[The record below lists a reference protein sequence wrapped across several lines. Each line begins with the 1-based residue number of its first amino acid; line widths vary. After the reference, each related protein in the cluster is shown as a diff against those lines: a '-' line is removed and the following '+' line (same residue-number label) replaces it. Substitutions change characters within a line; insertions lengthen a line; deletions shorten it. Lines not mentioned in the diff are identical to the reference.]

1 MRGIFKFL
9 RCRGRFAAALLC
21 AGATAVAIDATRAQ
35 TPVTQ
40 DVDRAQL
47 LRNQTLM
54 HGDAY
59 SLENGDDNGYAVES
73 PNDPDLGEQQI
84 LKRIERYEPFSVSV
98 ATPFYYTS
106 NVALAKSGARGDVLV
121 APTAGVTYAPQFSRT
136 FFGSFTVQQQS
147 FYYDRYSDLDFGSFD
162 FRAGL
167 VYIVPKLH
175 NLMLRGE
182 YDYNRLTFSNSFN
195 EFFSNHSIFVSAEL
209 PFRIGRAQQFSL
221 GTDANFSVHAEPAPP
236 RRHEFDVYAGYAV
249 RLTRSFSLDATGRI
263 FVRDYYT
270 TDRTDVSEVFALT
283 ANYRVT
289 KCFSASAASTL
300 AWSQSSK
307 SVFDYSVA
315 NIGGALSLSFRF

>member
-1 MRGIFKFL
+1 MRGILKFL
-9 RCRGRFAAALLC
+9 QCRGPLAAALFSI
-21 AGATAVAIDATRAQ
+21 GTMIVPTGVAKAQ
-35 TPVTQ
+35 TPGGQ

-54 HGDAY
+54 HSDPY
-59 SLENGDDNGYAVES
+59 SLENGVDEGHAVES

-84 LKRIERYEPFSVSV
+84 LKRVEHYEPFSVSV

-106 NVALAKSGARGDVLV
+106 NVALANSGARGDVLV
-121 APTAGVTYAPQFSRT
+121 APTAGVSYAPQFSRT
-136 FFGSFTVQQQS
+136 FFGAFTVQQQS
-147 FYYDRYSDLDFGSFD
+147 FYYDRYGDLDFGSFD

-167 VYIVPKLH
+167 LYIVPKLH
-175 NLMLRGE
+175 NLILRGE

-195 EFFSNHSIFVSAEL
+195 EFFSNHSVFVSAEL

-221 GTDANFSVHAEPAPP
+221 GTDANLSVHAEPAPP
-236 RRHEFDVYAGYAV
+236 RRHEFDFYAGYAV
-249 RLTRSFSLDATGRI
+249 RLTRSFSLDAAGRI

-270 TDRTDVSEVFALT
+270 ANRTDVSEVFALT

-315 NIGGALSLSFRF
+315 NIGGALSLNFRF